1 MKTLQFNVPTI
12 EGQSLTVQEDVMD
25 SFYPHFHSHQEAQLM
40 WIVKGNGVLVV
51 ENTLHP
57 FKENDIFFLAAN
69 QPHVFKS
76 VSQDRLSNESRSIS
90 VFFDPNGKLKPLF
103 SLGEF
108 DSLNQFI
115 YNNSRGFKI
124 PESHFKSVSERL
136 LQVKSAVKMD
146 KLMHFFYLLRSLAN
160 ISKETDPLCAER
172 IEDVSLE
179 AGIGGSRITLIFNY
193 IKENFKNELSLADV
207 AEYANLTPQA
217 FCRYFKKHCGIT
229 FVHYL
234 NRIRVKEV
242 CNQLNEDHLDSV
254 SFIAYNCGFNSITNF
269 NRVFKQITGCNPKE
283 YVQQYKQ
290 TLYSL
295 I

>member
-1 MKTLQFNVPTI
+1 M
-12 EGQSLTVQEDVMD
+12 
-25 SFYPHFHSHQEAQLM
+25 
-40 WIVKGNGVLVV
+40 
-51 ENTLHP
+51 
-57 FKENDIFFLAAN
+57 
-69 QPHVFKS
+69 
-76 VSQDRLSNESRSIS
+76 
-90 VFFDPNGKLKPLF
+90 KPLF
-103 SLGEF
+103 SLGEL

-115 YNNSRGFKI
+115 YSNPQGFKI
-124 PESHFKSVSERL
+124 PESHFKSVSERV
-136 LQVKSAVKMD
+136 LQVKSAVQID

-172 IEDVSLE
+172 IEEVSLE
-179 AGIGGSRITLIFNY
+179 AGTSGSRITLIFNY
-193 IKENFKNELSLADV
+193 IKENFKNELTLADV

-242 CNQLNEDHLDSV
+242 CNQLNENYLDSV